1 MSKPYSKERFIKELV
16 EELHEV
22 SQKWK
27 LIGTQLEV
35 PQYALKSIEQR
46 YKDQLELALMETITE
61 WLNQIV
67 VDGDPSWSDII
78 DALQSRSV
86 GERTLA
92 SNLRRRKCRDSMAP
106 GMCNVARKLS

>member
-46 YKDQLELALMETITE
+46 HKDQLELALMETITE

-78 DALQSRSV
+78 DALKSRSV
-86 GERTLA
+86 GEHRLA
-92 SNLRRRKCRDSMAP
+92 RNIKLRKCP
-106 GMCNVARKLS
+106 QGMHTCNY